1 MTITKRS
8 GFDWE
13 CQAPDCGKVV
23 EYHTNQRPPD
33 EFVVVQ
39 IQRGDLLEQH
49 TMGHACSAS
58 CAEALAHELY
68 VKLYNAYPTI
78 AGEGVQDPEGLATKA

>member
-58 CAEALAHELY
+58 CAGELAHELY
-68 VKLYNAYPTI
+68 TSLHAACEMI
-78 AGEGVQDPEGLATKA
+78 AGEGVQDPEGIPTKA